1 MPPLDTRQEK
11 AYFCCRRS
19 RGSMMIREFV
29 TRLRFLVFRKSRGEL
44 DEELRFHL
52 EQSIAAKVAAGL
64 SAAEARRQAGVES
77 GGFGAAR
84 EQCERQRPSW
94 WMGTVLQDLRYALRG
109 FRGNPLF
116 AISVLLT
123 LALGIGATTAVFS
136 VIDRILFRPLPYQDP
151 DRIVSVGFVHTLE
164 RQEFLMGRFYLEWQ

>member
-1 MPPLDTRQEK
+1 
-11 AYFCCRRS
+11 
-19 RGSMMIREFV
+19 V
-29 TRLRFLVFRKSRGEL
+29 
-44 DEELRFHL
+44 
-52 EQSIAAKVAAGL
+52 
-64 SAAEARRQAGVES
+64 
-77 GGFGAAR
+77 
-84 EQCERQRPSW
+84 
-94 WMGTVLQDLRYALRG
+94 RYALRG

-164 RQEFLMGRFYLEWQ
+164 RQEIELSIVGKSFLCLHAARYVVYM